1 MKQWA
6 DLVTSEVPASS
17 PLHHQG
23 PSTREALAWALP
35 EVPALPGGEFIFIVG
50 PRDFRQAQSKVEDL
64 TPAKRS
70 SEKL

>member
-1 MKQWA
+1 MKRWA
-6 DLVTSEVPASS
+6 HLVTSEGPASG

-35 EVPALPGGEFIFIVG
+35 EVPTLPGGELIFLVG
-50 PRDFRQAQSKVEDL
+50 PRDFRQAQSKVEGL